1 MTETAAAHAGS
12 TDPTARRGVAAATD
26 RWSRLVDHSWLLLG
40 DRDNDVLFCVAGSLH
55 TTDQVAGCAYWIRT
69 TLAERLR
76 RLLPDAGRQE
86 AAGAS
91 PLHYDG
97 ATYVKLPAL
106 APPPAWPAVYA
117 ALGHLGVR
125 PVEAS
130 LLAVA
135 QLAVAR
141 GILDPRHAVRAAA
154 ALPGHGHDCGLR
166 VLHQLLTAIGDP
178 AGTSGVLGLTGS
190 AAFDPG
196 RLCDSG
202 RNNHDAGTD
211 ATDVDLLI
219 YGSGDPARLPSAEVL
234 VQAGISALG
243 GVRLADLPAVDP
255 RRVAYGGSRLFP
267 AGRPGQHRDRL
278 WARRRDVAWIGGVR
292 LDLTLVPPAAYLVD
306 ELPYTAAVARPVA
319 AMVQVDSVS
328 PGYPTRLSALVDGRP
343 VEIWVTARG
352 FDGALQRRWHREYY
366 RAECRDAALELDG
379 DQIRIHRRASTPET
393 IAVPANHPRHGHRT
407 VLAEFADWLRG
418 GPPATTCLTDNLRSV
433 AAVFAARDAAATAHL
448 TALLPQPPAQ
458 LELATGLQ

>member
-76 RLLPDAGRQE
+76 RQLPDAGRQE

-135 QLAVAR
+135 QLAAAR
-141 GILDPRHAVRAAA
+141 GILDPRHAVREAA

-178 AGTSGVLGLTGS
+178 AGTQRRSRADRVGRLRPGPAVRLRPQQSRRRHRRHRRGS
-190 AAFDPG
+190 ADLRLGGSGPTSFGGGPRPG
-196 RLCDSG
+196 RDQC
-202 RNNHDAGTD
+202 
-211 ATDVDLLI
+211 
-219 YGSGDPARLPSAEVL
+219 
-234 VQAGISALG
+234 
-243 GVRLADLPAVDP
+243 
-255 RRVAYGGSRLFP
+255 
-267 AGRPGQHRDRL
+267 AGRG
-278 WARRRDVAWIGGVR
+278 
-292 LDLTLVPPAAYLVD
+292 AA
-306 ELPYTAAVARPVA
+306 
-319 AMVQVDSVS
+319 
-328 PGYPTRLSALVDGRP
+328 G
-343 VEIWVTARG
+343 
-352 FDGALQRRWHREYY
+352 
-366 RAECRDAALELDG
+366 
-379 DQIRIHRRASTPET
+379 
-393 IAVPANHPRHGHRT
+393 
-407 VLAEFADWLRG
+407 
-418 GPPATTCLTDNLRSV
+418 
-433 AAVFAARDAAATAHL
+433 
-448 TALLPQPPAQ
+448 
-458 LELATGLQ
+458 